1 MKSTLK
7 RYLIA
12 GSLVA
17 TGIAAVFIRRNR
29 NQANKLLKPVN
40 GRITSEFGN
49 RINPINSQ
57 PEFHNGID
65 IAASEGT
72 PIVAPADGRVT
83 SLFNNSTGGKQL
95 VISHDNGFVT
105 GYAHLSKYAVKM
117 SDKVYQGDVIA
128 YVGSTGQV
136 TGPHLHFTLKDA
148 KGNYLNPVDYL
159 S

>member
-12 GSLVA
+12 GSLLA
-17 TGIAAVFIRRNR
+17 TGVAAVLFRRNR
-29 NQANKLLKPVN
+29 NQANRLIWPVH

-65 IAASEGT
+65 IASPEGT
-72 PIVAPADGRVT
+72 SILAPADGRVT
-83 SLFNNSTGGKQL
+83 SLYTNASGGKQL
-95 VISHDNGFVT
+95 TIMHDNGFVS

-117 SDKVYQGDVIA
+117 SDKVYQGDLIG

-148 KGNYLNPVDYL
+148 KGSYLNPVDYL